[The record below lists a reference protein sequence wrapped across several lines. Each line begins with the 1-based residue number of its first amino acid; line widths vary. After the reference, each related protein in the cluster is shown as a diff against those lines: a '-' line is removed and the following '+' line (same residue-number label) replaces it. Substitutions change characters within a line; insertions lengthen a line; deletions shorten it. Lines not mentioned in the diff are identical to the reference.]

1 MADYQAKI
9 NLLVSGQA
17 QLKALTTQLK
27 QASQEADRLNTRTE
41 AIRALSRRTEQIL
54 KTTGREQPRT
64 KGGRFAKDP
73 DRQTR
78 LNALRQER
86 ANKRELFTSRRR
98 LALQELS
105 VSSVQKEV
113 SNREKL
119 NRVVANQLNT
129 EIQLDKTAELFE
141 TRVAKFQ
148 RGRPTATKA
157 TEAEVNRIRNAGTEL
172 QQAFKVARAGG
183 VKNLRLL
190 KTMADAMGKL
200 VERQNELNRLSKLQ
214 STGFERG
221 RSLQERI
228 DDLEQSRQVPT
239 SRVKRLRGISTAVID
254 AANVGD
260 AVKYAKALGVAEA
273 AVRRQEKT
281 LLRVEKAQRAVNTA
295 QRALNKLKTSEFTDQ
310 KTFGSL
316 QEKLN
321 KVAQEAAKGNLVAAK
336 RITKEVNEELQ
347 AQKDIVSQLKQQS
360 VQRDRNNAKADRA
373 AAKADR
379 EAKREKRKRE
389 TEARAQ
395 RQQRN
400 RRLRDVATGVG
411 FPLLFGGGPGA
422 AVGGLL
428 GGAIGGLGGS
438 VLGSA
443 VGQQLDR
450 LGQAALDLGRAFQ
463 NVTKN
468 AEEIIQ
474 ALGTG
479 APRGF
484 RGQAEF
490 LSAQGFTAQV
500 GRAATQEFENVYG
513 TEALRKFEELSR
525 VSREFDGVLTE
536 VGVTLQQLTV
546 GPLSAFLNVLK
557 GLAGDRDPARSQG
570 DRASRERFLQAA
582 DQDLPKIRE
591 LEKIKNKS
599 FEQEQELARLQTQ
612 RLLNLSVAAQYE
624 KEITASKGEQVSLD
638 KITNQILQNRR
649 DIQKAQTDVVR
660 QELTARRD
668 ALAVL
673 SAQPEILR
681 LTAEEERLV
690 TELDTERKINGN
702 ETARAL
708 QLQNDLIK
716 VQGDLDRA
724 RLAQSNAQIKA
735 QRAINREVVSNFKSA
750 FQARASILAIDRQ
763 IQGLQE
769 SSVENYRNT
778 TKFIE
783 KEEQLNI
790 TLLKI
795 QEKQEL
801 IGKNELEVINA
812 ITQKYEELINLE
824 RFRTKLRKEQSR
836 QNELFRKDS
845 EQQFK
850 DQLNFQRAQEQI
862 NARQQIRAA
871 DPNRVGQ
878 FLGAGFG
885 FFDESARLENE
896 LSQQRIEQTALY
908 ADQITDLTSR
918 IEKLKAAEADPKR
931 TETLEKELKQ
941 LEQTAETYSAL
952 QPKIDAVRVAQER
965 YNEAFTLVSP
975 AVNSLVSG
983 LSEVVQGTKTAQE
996 AFADFL
1002 RTIGDT
1008 LVQEGTRMI
1017 ATYIAIGVAKAFA
1030 GLAGGGGPDPNSA
1043 NVGSVLEGGGFTT
1056 GNLADAAAATPL
1068 ANGGPA
1074 RGGQPYMVG
1083 ERGPELFVPS
1093 ANGGVMRNE
1102 DMRQLMG
1109 RSPMGT
1115 SPQMNFTFETTNIGG
1130 QEFVSRE
1137 QLEAA
1142 MVTTRRQA
1150 ANDGAKRGMN
1160 MTLDKMQNSPRT
1172 RSRIGLR

>member
-1 MADYQAKI
+1 M
-9 NLLVSGQA
+9 LVSGQA
-17 QLKALTTQLK
+17 QLKALTSQLK

-41 AIRALSRRTEQIL
+41 AIRALSRRTEQVL
-54 KTTGREQPRT
+54 KATGREQPRT
-64 KGGRFAKDP
+64 KGGKFAKDP

-86 ANKRELFTSRRR
+86 ANKKELYTSRRR

-105 VSSVQKEV
+105 LSSVQKEI
-113 SNREKL
+113 SGREKL

-148 RGRPTATKA
+148 RGRPAATKA
-157 TEAEVNRIRNAGTEL
+157 TEAEVSRIRKAGTEL

-190 KTMADAMGKL
+190 KTIADAMGKL
-200 VERQNELNRLSKLQ
+200 VERQNELNRLSKLR

-239 SRVKRLRGISTAVID
+239 SRIKRLRGISTAVID

-260 AVKYAKALGVAEA
+260 AVKYAKALGLAEA
-273 AVRRQEKT
+273 AVRGQEKT

-295 QRALNKLKTSEFTDQ
+295 QSAFNKLKTSEFTDQ
-310 KTFGSL
+310 KTLGSL

-321 KVAQEAAKGNLVAAK
+321 KAAQEAAKGNLAAAK
-336 RITKEVNEELQ
+336 RITKEVNKELQ
-347 AQKDIVSQLKQQS
+347 AQKEIVSQLKQ
-360 VQRDRNNAKADRA
+360 RR
-373 AAKADR
+373 
-379 EAKREKRKRE
+379 
-389 TEARAQ
+389 TEARKL
-395 RQQRN
+395 RRERN

-411 FPLLFGGGPGA
+411 FPLLFGGGPLA
-422 AVGGLL
+422 AVGGLI
-428 GGAIGGLGGS
+428 GGAVGGLGGS

-443 VGQQLDR
+443 LGQQFDR

-463 NVTKN
+463 DVTKN
-468 AEEIIQ
+468 AEQIIQ

-525 VSREFDGVLTE
+525 VSKEFDGVLTE
-536 VGVTLQQLTV
+536 IGVTLQQLTV
-546 GPLSAFLNVLK
+546 GPLSAFLDVLK
-557 GLAGDRDPARSQG
+557 GLAGDRGPARSQG

-591 LEKIKNKS
+591 LEKIKDKS

-638 KITNQILQNRR
+638 KITNQVLQNRR

-690 TELDTERKINGN
+690 TELETERKNSGN

-708 QLQNDLIK
+708 QLQNDLIE
-716 VQGDLDRA
+716 VQGNLDRA

-735 QRAINREVVSNFKSA
+735 QRAINREVVSNFKAA

-769 SSVENYRNT
+769 NSVENYRNT
-778 TKFIE
+778 VKFIE

-795 QEKQEL
+795 QREQEL
-801 IGKNELEVINA
+801 IGKNELEVIKG

-862 NARQQIRAA
+862 NARQQIRSA

-885 FFDESARLENE
+885 FFDGSARLENE

-908 ADQITDLTSR
+908 ADQITNLTSR

-931 TETLEKELKQ
+931 TKTLEKELNQ
-941 LEQTAETYSAL
+941 LEQTAETYSVL
-952 QPKIDAVRVAQER
+952 RPKIDAVRVAQER

-1008 LVQEGTRMI
+1008 LVQEGARMI
-1017 ATYIAIGVAKAFA
+1017 ATLTAIGIARAFA
-1030 GLAGGGGPDPNSA
+1030 GLGTAVGEQASLPGVKMGSGGGSFTNIAGNEFSTMGPDF
-1043 NVGSVLEGGGFTT
+1043 GFRTR
-1056 GNLADAAAATPL
+1056 
-1068 ANGGPA
+1068 ANGGPVQSS
-1074 RGGQPYMVG
+1074 QPYLVG

-1109 RSPMGT
+1109 RSPVGNA
-1115 SPQMNFTFETTNIGG
+1115 PQMNFTFETTNIGG

-1142 MVTTRRQA
+1142 MATTRRQA
-1150 ANDGAKRGMN
+1150 ASDGAKRGMN

-1172 RSRIGLR
+1172 RSRIGIG

>member
-17 QLKALTTQLK
+17 QLKALTSQLK

-41 AIRALSRRTEQIL
+41 AIRALSRRTEQVL
-54 KTTGREQPRT
+54 KATGREQPRT
-64 KGGRFAKDP
+64 KGGKFAKDP

-86 ANKRELFTSRRR
+86 ANKKELYTSRRR

-105 VSSVQKEV
+105 LSSVQKEI
-113 SNREKL
+113 SGREKL

-148 RGRPTATKA
+148 RGRPAATKA
-157 TEAEVNRIRNAGTEL
+157 TEAEVSRIRKAGTEL

-190 KTMADAMGKL
+190 KTIADAMGKL
-200 VERQNELNRLSKLQ
+200 VERQNELNRLSKLR

-239 SRVKRLRGISTAVID
+239 SRIKRLRGISTAVID

-260 AVKYAKALGVAEA
+260 AVKYAKALGLAEA
-273 AVRRQEKT
+273 AVRGQEKT

-295 QRALNKLKTSEFTDQ
+295 QSAFNKLKTSEFTDQ
-310 KTFGSL
+310 KTLGSL

-321 KVAQEAAKGNLVAAK
+321 KAAQEAAKGNLAAAK
-336 RITKEVNEELQ
+336 RITKEVNKELQ
-347 AQKDIVSQLKQQS
+347 AQKEIVSQLKQ
-360 VQRDRNNAKADRA
+360 RR
-373 AAKADR
+373 
-379 EAKREKRKRE
+379 
-389 TEARAQ
+389 TEARKL
-395 RQQRN
+395 RRERN

-411 FPLLFGGGPGA
+411 FPLLFGGGPLA
-422 AVGGLL
+422 AVGGLI
-428 GGAIGGLGGS
+428 GGAVGGLGGS

-443 VGQQLDR
+443 LGQQFDR

-463 NVTKN
+463 DVTKN
-468 AEEIIQ
+468 AEQIIQ

-525 VSREFDGVLTE
+525 VSKEFDGVLTE
-536 VGVTLQQLTV
+536 IGVTLQQLTV
-546 GPLSAFLNVLK
+546 GPLSAFLDVLK
-557 GLAGDRDPARSQG
+557 GLAGDRGPARSQG

-591 LEKIKNKS
+591 LEKIKDKS

-638 KITNQILQNRR
+638 KITNQVLQNRR

-690 TELDTERKINGN
+690 TELETERKNSGN

-708 QLQNDLIK
+708 QLQNDLIE
-716 VQGDLDRA
+716 VQGNLDRA

-735 QRAINREVVSNFKSA
+735 QRAINREVVSNFKAA

-769 SSVENYRNT
+769 NSVENYRNT
-778 TKFIE
+778 VKFIE

-795 QEKQEL
+795 QREQEL
-801 IGKNELEVINA
+801 IGKNELEVIKG

-862 NARQQIRAA
+862 NARQQIRSA

-885 FFDESARLENE
+885 FFDGSARLENE

-908 ADQITDLTSR
+908 ADQITNLTSR

-931 TETLEKELKQ
+931 TKTLEKELNQ
-941 LEQTAETYSAL
+941 LEQTAETYSVL
-952 QPKIDAVRVAQER
+952 RPKIDAVRVAQER

-1008 LVQEGTRMI
+1008 LVQEGARMI
-1017 ATYIAIGVAKAFA
+1017 ATLTAIGIARAFA
-1030 GLAGGGGPDPNSA
+1030 GLGTAVGEQASLPGVKMGSGGGSFTNIAGNEFSTMGPDF
-1043 NVGSVLEGGGFTT
+1043 GFRTR
-1056 GNLADAAAATPL
+1056 
-1068 ANGGPA
+1068 ANGGPVQSS
-1074 RGGQPYMVG
+1074 QPYLVG

-1109 RSPMGT
+1109 RSPVGNA
-1115 SPQMNFTFETTNIGG
+1115 PQMNFTFETTNIGG

-1142 MVTTRRQA
+1142 MATTRRQA
-1150 ANDGAKRGMN
+1150 ASDGAKRGMN

-1172 RSRIGLR
+1172 RSRIGIG